1 MLLITSPTLTDLS
14 TWYNVVGLGY
24 GFLEFLRCTPD
35 VLVPALTPGTVHVW
49 MYVSYLTWYLAWYW
63 YWYQYQV
70 LGYMYC
76 RWNCGLAA
84 VG

>member
-35 VLVPALTPGTVHVW
+35 VLVPALTPGTVHVCELFNL
-49 MYVSYLTWYLAWYW
+49 VPGLVLVPVPGPGVHVLYW
-63 YWYQYQV
+63 
-70 LGYMYC
+70 
-76 RWNCGLAA
+76 
-84 VG
+84 